1 MRGLMRKMEVP
12 ESVESTRL
20 LSTVL
25 TDRRCTEM
33 RQANDVESDTTGY
46 PKRTHAETTLTLSED
61 QDSAALDAFTPF
73 DPRPSASAVAV
84 TTGST
89 GSDRTSHCPGLKT
102 PGPSP
107 SFSKVFVKAS
117 TTANVTKVTT
127 PTVKDPLSAKTVVT
141 ASATLV
147 SQPSP
152 SFSKVF
158 VKASTTAN
166 VTKVTTP
173 TVKDPLSAKTVVTA
187 SATLVS
193 QPSPSFSKVFVKAST
208 TANVTKVTTPT
219 VKDPLSAKT
228 VVTASAALVAQ
239 PSPSFSKVFV
249 KASTT
254 ANVTKGTTPTVKDPL
269 SAKTVVT
276 ASATL
281 VSQPSPSFS
290 KVFVKA
296 LTTANVHHPAG
307 SSQTAQTK
315 PPSAQASLSAMPQDE
330 VAMLVRIL
338 LPFMKGHMQAGLQRL
353 APALTVTPVETWQYE
368 RLKAPFCVPG
378 RQVQPAECKHHLQRL
393 RRARRG
399 RVALAVPVGHAID
412 HLPKMETLTAKSPRL
427 KRPATKLRGKGGPGR
442 LHLNSGQKGHSLPV
456 APKPR
461 RRPTPVVL
469 TFEEANVVLHVLR
482 KFKNLEITD
491 GTIGEET
498 TADQAEQ
505 RLEEP
510 AGLADAVISF
520 L

>member
-1 MRGLMRKMEVP
+1 MSP
-12 ESVESTRL
+12 NQP
-20 LSTVL
+20 
-25 TDRRCTEM
+25 CTSCCREK
-33 RQANDVESDTTGY
+33 QATEKN
-46 PKRTHAETTLTLSED
+46 
-61 QDSAALDAFTPF
+61 
-73 DPRPSASAVAV
+73 
-84 TTGST
+84 TTGSKDAGGVAQGNRSPFPAVT
-89 GSDRTSHCPGLKT
+89 KASTPTAKDPLSAKT
-102 PGPSP
+102 VTVSATLASQPSPSFSKVFVKASTTANVTKVTTPTVKGPLSAKTVVTASATLVSQPSP

-249 KASTT
+249 KA
-254 ANVTKGTTPTVKDPL
+254 
-269 SAKTVVT
+269 
-276 ASATL
+276 
-281 VSQPSPSFS
+281 
-290 KVFVKA
+290 

-330 VAMLVRIL
+330 DAMARTDTPTLHERPHASGTPEARSGTGSYAGGDMAVRATQGSIL
-338 LPFMKGHMQAGLQRL
+338 RPWTTGAAGGVQAP
-353 APALTVTPVETWQYE
+353 PAMASQSSTRPRCTRGSRWARDRPPAKNGDSDCKEVCSEEHAFVDSKNTP
-368 RLKAPFCVPG
+368 
-378 RQVQPAECKHHLQRL
+378 PA
-393 RRARRG
+393 
-399 RVALAVPVGHAID
+399 D
-412 HLPKMETLTAKSPRL
+412 SPRL

-482 KFKNLEITD
+482 KFKNQEITD

-505 RLEEP
+505 PLEEP